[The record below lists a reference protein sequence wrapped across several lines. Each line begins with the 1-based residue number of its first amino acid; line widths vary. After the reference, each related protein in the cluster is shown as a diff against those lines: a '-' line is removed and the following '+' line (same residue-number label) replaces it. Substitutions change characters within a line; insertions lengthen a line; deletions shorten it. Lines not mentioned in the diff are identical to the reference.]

1 MPICRSWY
9 AANTGMGAAGGHKGR
24 QFLIGLLSRSGLDER
39 PVRLGMRIRSP
50 DPDARTRSVTTM
62 AVRRQRSRP
71 TRCVASDRGWS
82 ARTSRLVPLCG
93 CVRPPEPV
101 AMISPDGSGAAASTS
116 CWGPLPR
123 QPEFQ
128 HAGLPALVTLVLRW
142 AEAMQY
148 TATRWLV
155 TADNVRSI
163 VVSRGFP
170 VHSGLAGITSG
181 MVVVPRQPGCG
192 CRGDVGVV

>member
-1 MPICRSWY
+1 
-9 AANTGMGAAGGHKGR
+9 MGATVGHKGR
-24 QFLIGLLSRSGLDER
+24 QFLISLLSRPGLDER
-39 PVRLGMRIRSP
+39 PVRLEMRIRSP
-50 DPDARTRSVTTM
+50 DPDARAGSVTTM

-82 ARTSRLVPLCG
+82 TKTSQLVPLCG
-93 CVRPPEPV
+93 SARSSEPV
-101 AMISPDGSGAAASTS
+101 AMIRPDGSGTAASTS

-123 QPEFQ
+123 QPEVK

-142 AEAMQY
+142 AGAMQDA
-148 TATRWLV
+148 ATRWLV
-155 TADNVRSI
+155 TADNVGSI
-163 VVSRGFP
+163 VAPRGFP

>member
-1 MPICRSWY
+1 MPICRSRY
-9 AANTGMGAAGGHKGR
+9 AANTDMVASAGHNGR
-24 QFLIGLLSRSGLDER
+24 QFFIGLLNRSSLEKH
-39 PVRLGMRIRSP
+39 PVRLEVRICSS
-50 DPDARTRSVTTM
+50 DPDAHTRSVTTM

-82 ARTSRLVPLCG
+82 TKTSQLVPLCG
-93 CVRPPEPV
+93 GVRSSDPV
-101 AMISPDGSGAAASTS
+101 TLMRPDGSGTAASAS

-123 QPEFQ
+123 QPEVE

-142 AEAMQY
+142 AGAMQY

-163 VVSRGFP
+163 VVPRGFP
-170 VHSGLAGITSG
+170 VHSGLAGITSD
-181 MVVVPRQPGCG
+181 MVVVPRQPGRG
-192 CRGDVGVV
+192 CRGGVGVV